1 MQIKYILNKIIKS
14 ACSSAGIEID
24 DVKVVDATRP
34 EFGDYQFNGAMGLAK
49 RLKKSPREIAKKYC
63 QKYSRQ

>member
-24 DVKVVDATRP
+24 DVKVVDAHKTRVS
-34 EFGDYQFNGAMGLAK
+34 EIINLMAAMGLATK
-49 RLKKSPREIAKKYC
+49 A
-63 QKYSRQ
+63 